1 MRPNI
6 DIPHALNGRVRDL
19 VDDSEEYATVDEAY
33 ADIIE
38 HGLAAIAGDDGSCN
52 E

>member
-19 VDDSEEYATVDEAY
+19 VDESEEYATVDEAY
-33 ADIIE
+33 ADIIDA
-38 HGLAAIAGDDGSCN
+38 GLAAIVGDDGG
-52 E
+52 ERE